1 MSTKVMSHKPS
12 SARRTMNNKDTGLNT
27 PISSRN
33 ALENMSLNRNGKSGS
48 PSTLALPRFDIGKM
62 SPPNVTRFGRS
73 RPDSQFRG
81 IAEVVKEFMEYIAES
96 PLHEDR
102 D

>member
-48 PSTLALPRFDIGKM
+48 PSTLALSRFDIGTF
-62 SPPNVTRFGRS
+62 SQRS
-73 RPDSQFRG
+73 QQHLHGSL
-81 IAEVVKEFMEYIAES
+81 VVNEGNRDES
-96 PLHEDR
+96 PSAL
-102 D
+102 